1 MWETLEILTY
11 KDRTE
16 VIDSTKIIWA
26 LNDCSRHSGDK
37 KKDDPPALWIH
48 GLTEK
53 R

>member
-1 MWETLEILTY
+1 MIAADTQ
-11 KDRTE
+11 K
-16 VIDSTKIIWA
+16 TKK
-26 LNDCSRHSGDK
+26 K